1 MANCSVRFRK
11 EFDGVDEDGDEDDD
25 DGCNRADDGCVASRC
40 FRRRS
45 PCSMVYSRQSAS
57 LLFGRWLFLPM
68 MVALL
73 RRRVFG
79 WLFVSGILIFSHAFL
94 ARSEF

>member
-1 MANCSVRFRK
+1 MANCSVRCKK
-11 EFDGVDEDGDEDDD
+11 EFDGGDDGVDDE
-25 DGCNRADDGCVASRC
+25 GCNRADDGGCVASRC
-40 FRRRS
+40 FRRSS
-45 PCSMVYSRQSAS
+45 PCYMVYSRQSAS

-73 RRRVFG
+73 RRQRVFG